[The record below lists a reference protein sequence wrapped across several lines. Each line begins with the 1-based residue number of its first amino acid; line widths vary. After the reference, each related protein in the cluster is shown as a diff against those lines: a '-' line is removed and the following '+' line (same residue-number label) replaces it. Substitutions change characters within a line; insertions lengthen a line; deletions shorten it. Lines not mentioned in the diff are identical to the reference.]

1 MGQGARLRRHACS
14 RTAQEAQHHQRHYRD
29 AAAQSDDGPIRMAG
43 GGVKLVLPLPP
54 SSLSPN
60 KRNHWAVT
68 SKAKK
73 IEREQAHALT
83 LQYLGVGRFYDKPS
97 LGSHLNITYHLPG
110 NRKRDADNLLAASK
124 AALDG
129 MADALRIDDSAFNPI
144 TVARVYGADKP
155 GYMLVEL

>member
-1 MGQGARLRRHACS
+1 M
-14 RTAQEAQHHQRHYRD
+14 
-29 AAAQSDDGPIRMAG
+29 
-43 GGVKLVLPLPP
+43 KLVLPLPP

-73 IEREQAHALT
+73 LEREQAHALT
-83 LQYLGVGRFYDKPS
+83 LEWLASVRTTSELAAGT
-97 LGSHLNITYHLPG
+97 HLLITYHLPG

-129 MADALRIDDSAFNPI
+129 MADALRVNDNTFNPI
-144 TVARVYGADKP
+144 TVERIYGAEKP

>member
-1 MGQGARLRRHACS
+1 M
-14 RTAQEAQHHQRHYRD
+14 
-29 AAAQSDDGPIRMAG
+29 
-43 GGVKLVLPLPP
+43 KLTLPLPP

-73 IEREQAHALT
+73 LEREQAHALT
-83 LQYLGVGRFYDKPS
+83 LECLNGKVAPKILGE
-97 LGSHLNITYHLPG
+97 HLKITYHLPG

-129 MADALRIDDSAFNPI
+129 MADALRVDDSRFNPI
-144 TVARVYGADKP
+144 TVERVYGAEKP

>member
-1 MGQGARLRRHACS
+1 MRL
-14 RTAQEAQHHQRHYRD
+14 
-29 AAAQSDDGPIRMAG
+29 I
-43 GGVKLVLPLPP
+43 LPLPP
-54 SSLSPN
+54 ASLSPN

-73 IEREQAHALT
+73 IERERAHALT
-83 LQYLGVGRFYDKPS
+83 LQWLAKAGRQATISD
-97 LGSHLNITYHLPG
+97 HLKITYHLPG

-129 MADALRIDDSAFNPI
+129 MADALRIDDGAFNPI
-144 TVARVYGADKP
+144 TVERVYGADKP

>member
-1 MGQGARLRRHACS
+1 M
-14 RTAQEAQHHQRHYRD
+14 
-29 AAAQSDDGPIRMAG
+29 
-43 GGVKLVLPLPP
+43 KLVLPLPP

-73 IEREQAHALT
+73 LEREQAHALT
-83 LQYLGVGRFYDKPS
+83 LQWLHSGMAFKKPELGD
-97 LGSHLNITYHLPG
+97 HLKITYHLPG

-129 MADALRIDDSAFNPI
+129 MADALRVNDDTFHPI
-144 TVARVYGADKP
+144 TVERVYGAEKP

>member
-1 MGQGARLRRHACS
+1 M
-14 RTAQEAQHHQRHYRD
+14 
-29 AAAQSDDGPIRMAG
+29 
-43 GGVKLVLPLPP
+43 KLVLPLPP

-73 IEREQAHALT
+73 LEREQAHALT
-83 LQYLGVGRFYDKPS
+83 LEYLASNLDARAWRFRA
-97 LGSHLNITYHLPG
+97 HLKVTYHLPG

-129 MADALRIDDSAFNPI
+129 MADALRVDDSRFNPI
-144 TVARVYGADKP
+144 TVERIYGAEKP

>member
-1 MGQGARLRRHACS
+1 MQL
-14 RTAQEAQHHQRHYRD
+14 
-29 AAAQSDDGPIRMAG
+29 I
-43 GGVKLVLPLPP
+43 LPLPP
-54 SSLSPN
+54 ASLSPN

-83 LQYLGVGRFYDKPS
+83 LEYLIATHKFEE
-97 LGSHLNITYHLPG
+97 GSHLKITYHLPG

-124 AALDG
+124 SALDG
-129 MADALRIDDSAFNPI
+129 MADALRVNDNAFNPI
-144 TVARVYGADKP
+144 TVERVYGAEKP